1 MRYKLLAGGM
11 ESFEFLLRKMYFMGY
26 KSSNLFPRRLPT
38 QVVIRD
44 EHTDMIGGLVVE
56 ALGQQDSIM
65 RHVLT
70 RVRVTP
76 LPLMTSFH
84 PSNKA
89 INVMAK

>member
-1 MRYKLLAGGM
+1 M
-11 ESFEFLLRKMYFMGY
+11 ETFEFLLHKMYFMGY

-65 RHVLT
+65 QRVLT
-70 RVRVTP
+70 LEFESP
-76 LPLMTSFH
+76 LSH
-84 PSNKA
+84 
-89 INVMAK
+89 